1 MKKVITTLLAILVF
15 SVYSPAAIAI
25 ENGKDATG
33 SSYVVPIKTQY
44 SSTNMTQC
52 SGVLVAASIVA
63 TAGHCVLNADGLMTN
78 KVYVGDPGSTLDS
91 ITSADIVSSVQI
103 TPNFKNG
110 AGNTVGV
117 DDIVFLVL
125 GKPKTFNSLV
135 RLASEAEVQS
145 LKSKSS
151 PLKLFGY
158 GAINDAGDTP
168 KYPFST
174 EGSFSST
181 PVASQ
186 PDSAVV
192 KPITN
197 PICKGDSGGPVLSI
211 SATEILVV
219 GVITGGDLRK
229 NCGSTY
235 AIFTLVSRYSNLAFA
250 SAVTQM
256 TNLEAQAKKAIDDAN
271 QSIRSAETAFNAR
284 YDALQRVS
292 QEQQTT
298 DQENIDELNSR
309 IAELEAQVLK
319 LQEQLPKTITCVKGK
334 LVKKVTAVKPKCPSG
349 YTLRS

>member
-1 MKKVITTLLAILVF
+1 MAMIFFTNSI
-15 SVYSPAAIAI
+15 PAAVAI
-25 ENGKDATG
+25 ENGKDASG
-33 SSYVVPIKTQY
+33 SAFVVPIKTQY

-52 SGVLVAASIVA
+52 SGVLVAATIVA

-91 ITSADIVSSVQI
+91 ITSADLVSSVQI
-103 TPNFKNG
+103 TPSFKNG
-110 AGNTVGV
+110 VGNTVGV

-125 GKPKTFNSLV
+125 GKPKSFNILV

-145 LKSKSS
+145 LKSKSA

-158 GAINDAGDTP
+158 GAINDAGETP

-192 KPITN
+192 KPLTN

-235 AIFTLVSRYSNLAFA
+235 AIFTLVSRYTNLAFA
-250 SAVTQM
+250 SAVTQI
-256 TNLEAQAKKAIDDAN
+256 TNLEAQVKKATEDAN
-271 QSIRSAETAFNAR
+271 QGLRSLESTFNNR
-284 YDALQRVS
+284 YEALQKSS
-292 QEQQTT
+292 QEQQEI
-298 DQENIDELNSR
+298 DQTNIDELNAR
-309 IAELEAQVLK
+309 IEELEAQIQK
-319 LQEQLPKTITCVKGK
+319 LQDQLPKTITCVKGK
-334 LVKKVTAVKPKCPSG
+334 VAKKVTAVKPKCPSG
-349 YTLRS
+349 YTLKN

>member
-1 MKKVITTLLAILVF
+1 MRKLLAIALTLLFVA
-15 SVYSPAAIAI
+15 SSSTANAI
-25 ENGKDATG
+25 ENGKDAAG
-33 SSYVVPIKTQY
+33 SGYVVPIKTQY

-52 SGVLVAASIVA
+52 SGVLVAPSIVA
-63 TAGHCVLNADGLMTN
+63 TAGHCVLDVDGLMTN
-78 KVYVGDPGSTLDS
+78 KVYVGDPGAALDS
-91 ITSADIVSSVQI
+91 ITLADIVSSVQI
-103 TPNFKNG
+103 TPSFKNG
-110 AGNTVGV
+110 IGNTVGV

-125 GKPKTFNSLV
+125 GKPKAFNSLV

-168 KYPFST
+168 KFPFST

-235 AIFTLVSRYSNLAFA
+235 AIFTLVSRYTNLAFA
-250 SAVTQM
+250 SAVTQI
-256 TNLEAQAKKAIDDAN
+256 TNLEGQVKKATDDLN
-271 QSIRSAETAFNAR
+271 QGLRTAEAAFNAR
-284 YDALQRVS
+284 YNTLQTAS
-292 QEQQTT
+292 QEQSKYY
-298 DQENIDELNSR
+298 QENIDELNIR
-309 IAELEAQVLK
+309 IEELEAQLLK
-319 LQEQLPKTITCVKGK
+319 LQEQLPRTITCVKGK
-334 LVKKVTAVKPKCPSG
+334 VVRKVTGVKPRCPSG
-349 YTLRS
+349 FVLKG